1 MKLYSY
7 FRSSAAYRVR
17 IALSL
22 KRLDWDTVT
31 VRLTAD
37 EQRRDDFL
45 KLNPQGLVPA
55 LALEDGSVIGQSTA
69 ILEWLEEAHPKPPL
83 YPNAALERAAI
94 RALCQHIACD
104 IHPLNNL
111 RVLNY
116 LKGECGLAQDAVDR
130 WYAHWIQR
138 GFGAVETALADF
150 PGPFSLG
157 ERPGMLEVYL
167 APQVYNARRFNVGLD
182 AFPKLQALDERC
194 RRLNA
199 FADSHPYRQPD
210 TPESLRRT

>member
-17 IALSL
+17 IALGL
-22 KRLDWDTVT
+22 KSLDWDTVA
-31 VRLTAD
+31 VRLDAR
-37 EQRRDDFL
+37 EQRGDDFL

-55 LALEDGSVIGQSTA
+55 LALDDGSVIGQSTA
-69 ILEWLEEAHPKPPL
+69 ILEWLEEAHPQPPL
-83 YPNAALERAAI
+83 YPNAALDRAAI

-111 RVLNY
+111 RVLGY
-116 LKGECGLAQDAVDR
+116 LKDKCGLAQDAVDR

-138 GFGAVETALADF
+138 GFSAVETALGDF

-157 ERPGMLEVYL
+157 ARPGMLEVYL
-167 APQVYNARRFNVGLD
+167 APQVYNARRFTVDLD

-194 RRLNA
+194 RDIAA
-199 FADSHPYRQPD
+199 FADAHPQRQPD
-210 TPESLRRT
+210 TPESLRRA